1 MMCISVIGSLVSAL
15 APEGEGGGLGR
26 NFRLIFGLCVVLV
39 CINPIKNIVSEIK
52 DLDIGSIIELPHA
65 EEDKYEDYLDSAY
78 TDAEVENLKIGIYQ
92 MLSDRFSVARENCS
106 VSVTLSQNEGEE
118 RELRCIY
125 ITLYGSAIFKN
136 TAEIE
141 EYFGRIFD
149 CEIITV
155 IG

>member
-1 MMCISVIGSLVSAL
+1 MCISVIGSLVSVL

-26 NFRLIFGLCVVLV
+26 IFRLIFGLCVVLV

-52 DLDIGSIIELPHA
+52 DLDIGSIIELPDN
-65 EEDKYEDYLDSAY
+65 EKEKYEGYFDSAY
-78 TDAEVENLKIGIYQ
+78 TDAEVENLKTGIYQ